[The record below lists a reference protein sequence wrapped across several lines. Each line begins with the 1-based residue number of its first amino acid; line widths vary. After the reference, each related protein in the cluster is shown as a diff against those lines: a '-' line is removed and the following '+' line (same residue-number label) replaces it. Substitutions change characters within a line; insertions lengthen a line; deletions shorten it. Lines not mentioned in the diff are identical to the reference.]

1 MNPVIVRNVKIG
13 EGIPKIC
20 VPVVGVTAEEI
31 RKEAEALLS
40 IPADLVEWRADW
52 YEGVFDVAKVKE
64 VLRNLR
70 CALGEKPILFTF
82 RTSGEGG
89 EKSIAEADYLAL
101 NREVAESRLA
111 DLIDAELF
119 MGDGLVKELIETA
132 HQNGV
137 KVIASNH
144 DFQKT
149 PEKEEI
155 VSRLRKMQELGADI
169 LKIAVMPQEKKDV
182 LTLLAATEEM
192 IRLFA
197 KQPVITMSMAEMGI
211 ISRIAGEAFGSAVT
225 FGSAKKSSAPG
236 QLPAGELSKVLKVL
250 HRA

>member
-1 MNPVIVRNVKIG
+1 MNPVIVKNIRIG

-155 VSRLRKMQELGADI
+155 VSRLRKMQEHGADI

-197 KQPVITMSMAEMGI
+197 KQPVITMSMAEMGV

>member
-1 MNPVIVRNVKIG
+1 M
-13 EGIPKIC
+13 
-20 VPVVGVTAEEI
+20 
-31 RKEAEALLS
+31 
-40 IPADLVEWRADW
+40 
-52 YEGVFDVAKVKE
+52 
-64 VLRNLR
+64 
-70 CALGEKPILFTF
+70 
-82 RTSGEGG
+82 
-89 EKSIAEADYLAL
+89 
-101 NREVAESRLA
+101 
-111 DLIDAELF
+111 
-119 MGDGLVKELIETA
+119 
-132 HQNGV
+132 